1 MPPKLSPLLQ
11 KMRPFLRG
19 KRFPCARFPLK
30 LAMAQERRNL
40 HGKGAALL
48 LSFLPFSSLLLPSC
62 AWSTDVY
69 RIITCPLT
77 QGNLVFEGEASLY
90 PLEDG
95 EVWGLKLS
103 PRKYYGLKVRSRLRG
118 DKDPQGVLDR
128 SFALDKVVR
137 VHPGNVFEVEW
148 DAPAIGQGVLAFDV
162 FGVKGTF
169 GIGDWDETGA
179 WPGGVN
185 FLYGAIF
192 VQDGSRE
199 AFKSKVLELDPSMEW
214 DTVPDL

>member
-1 MPPKLSPLLQ
+1 MNRKTT
-11 KMRPFLRG
+11 
-19 KRFPCARFPLK
+19 
-30 LAMAQERRNL
+30 
-40 HGKGAALL
+40 ALL
-48 LSFLPFSSLLLPSC
+48 LSFLPLSSLLLPSC
-62 AWSTDVY
+62 AWSTEVY
-69 RIITCPLT
+69 RIITCPISY
-77 QGNLVFEGEASLY
+77 GNAMMEGEARLY
-90 PLEDG
+90 LLEEG
-95 EVWGLKLS
+95 EAWGLEMS
-103 PRKYYGLKVRSRLRG
+103 PGEYYGLEIHSSMRG
-118 DKDPQGVLDR
+118 NTFPEGMLDR

-192 VQDGSRE
+192 VQGHAAE
-199 AFKSKVLELDPSMEW
+199 AFKSKVLELDPTMDW
-214 DTVPDL
+214 DAVPDL